1 MTPNFFFG
9 HLSARYHQHEQKK
22 KKSLFLPITNLGK
35 FLVAEIEER
44 N

>member
-9 HLSARYHQHEQKK
+9 YLSARYHQHEQK